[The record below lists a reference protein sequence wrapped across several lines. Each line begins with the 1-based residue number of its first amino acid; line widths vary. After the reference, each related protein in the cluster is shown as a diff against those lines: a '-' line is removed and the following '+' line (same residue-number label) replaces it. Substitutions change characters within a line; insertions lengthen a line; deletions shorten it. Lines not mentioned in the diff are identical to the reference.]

1 MTLLDWARQA
11 VVDMGTQKAAAEQ
24 TGISYATLQ
33 RILAGASPLTV
44 ERLSKIAS
52 ASSESSKAKLAEY
65 LRNHGGLAGAID
77 ADLWAL
83 GQSGVSPVL
92 RDILDVAEQGSSSG
106 RGVGDSSSRYVPEPA
121 REISGPVSIPAL
133 TTKASAGDGSLLW
146 GSELG
151 DGPFRFMEDWLRR
164 EFGSIASLRLIQIRG
179 DSQLPDLSDGD
190 WAIIDT
196 AKDKMEN
203 GLSVIRLDDCL
214 MIKRLQREGHFLQL
228 ISRNPIY
235 APTAIDLSKEEYRVQ
250 VVGKVVF
257 VFKAV

>member
-11 VVDMGTQKAAAEQ
+11 VADMGTQKVAAEQ

-44 ERLSKIAS
+44 ERLSKIVS
-52 ASSESSKAKLAEY
+52 ASSDSSKANLADY
-65 LRNHGGLAGAID
+65 LRHHGGLAGAID
-77 ADLWAL
+77 ADLWSL
-83 GQSGVSPVL
+83 GQGRISPVL
-92 RDILDVAEQGSSSG
+92 REILDIAEEGAPSQSA
-106 RGVGDSSSRYVPEPA
+106 VGDRFSGYAAEPA
-121 REISGPVSIPAL
+121 HQGGGPISIPAL

-235 APTAIDLSKEEYRVQ
+235 APTVVDLSKEEYRVQ

-257 VFKAV
+257 VFKSV